1 MKSKLKN
8 FSLLTISTLIM
19 AVGIYFFK
27 FANNFTFGGITGIA
41 VLVAK
46 FLPISASDFSFVV
59 NILLLI
65 IGWIVLGKS
74 FAEKTAYSTI
84 LLSVSL
90 SLLERIY
97 PMSHP
102 LTNEPLLELIF
113 AILLPAL
120 GSAILFNIGASSGGT
135 DVIAMILKKYT
146 SVDIGK
152 GLMISDLIFTLAG
165 FLVFNV
171 KTGLYSLFGL
181 IMRSALIDNFIESFN
196 RSKYFHVVTSNAT
209 CICDFIQNDLQRGA
223 TIVNATGAFTGDDK
237 YIILTVLS
245 PSQAV
250 KLRNFIKEHDPKAF
264 LLVSNTSEII
274 GKGFHSVQDR
284 QPFLCFL
291 LVHNTLFLSP
301 RIISFIGFILQ
312 NIFLKLSHTKKR
324 GGFNA

>member
-84 LLSVSL
+84 LLSVIL

-274 GKGFHSVQDR
+274 GKGFHSV
-284 QPFLCFL
+284 
-291 LVHNTLFLSP
+291 
-301 RIISFIGFILQ
+301 
-312 NIFLKLSHTKKR
+312 
-324 GGFNA
+324 

>member
-1 MKSKLKN
+1 MKLKLKN

-27 FANNFTFGGITGIA
+27 FTNNFTFGGITGIA

-97 PMSHP
+97 HMSHP

-264 LLVSNTSEII
+264 LLISNTSEII
-274 GKGFHSVQDR
+274 GKGFHSV
-284 QPFLCFL
+284 
-291 LVHNTLFLSP
+291 
-301 RIISFIGFILQ
+301 
-312 NIFLKLSHTKKR
+312 
-324 GGFNA
+324 

>member
-90 SLLERIY
+90 PLLERIY

-250 KLRNFIKEHDPKAF
+250 KLRNFIKEQDPKAF

-274 GKGFHSVQDR
+274 GKGFHSV
-284 QPFLCFL
+284 
-291 LVHNTLFLSP
+291 
-301 RIISFIGFILQ
+301 
-312 NIFLKLSHTKKR
+312 
-324 GGFNA
+324 

>member
-152 GLMISDLIFTLAG
+152 DLMISDLIFTLAG

-274 GKGFHSVQDR
+274 GKGFHSV
-284 QPFLCFL
+284 
-291 LVHNTLFLSP
+291 
-301 RIISFIGFILQ
+301 
-312 NIFLKLSHTKKR
+312 
-324 GGFNA
+324 

>member
-27 FANNFTFGGITGIA
+27 FTNNFTFGGITGIA

-171 KTGLYSLFGL
+171 KTGLYSLLGL

-264 LLVSNTSEII
+264 LLISNTSEII
-274 GKGFHSVQDR
+274 GKGFHSV
-284 QPFLCFL
+284 
-291 LVHNTLFLSP
+291 
-301 RIISFIGFILQ
+301 
-312 NIFLKLSHTKKR
+312 
-324 GGFNA
+324 

>member
-1 MKSKLKN
+1 MNYEIIINETIVKEGSIMKSKLKN

-209 CICDFIQNDLQRGA
+209 CICDFIQNNLQRGA

-250 KLRNFIKEHDPKAF
+250 KLRNFIKEQDPKAF

-274 GKGFHSVQDR
+274 GKGFHSV
-284 QPFLCFL
+284 
-291 LVHNTLFLSP
+291 
-301 RIISFIGFILQ
+301 
-312 NIFLKLSHTKKR
+312 
-324 GGFNA
+324 

>member
-1 MKSKLKN
+1 MNYEIIINETIVKEGSIMKSKLKN

-181 IMRSALIDNFIESFN
+181 ILRSALIDNFIESFN

-274 GKGFHSVQDR
+274 GKGFHSV
-284 QPFLCFL
+284 
-291 LVHNTLFLSP
+291 
-301 RIISFIGFILQ
+301 
-312 NIFLKLSHTKKR
+312 
-324 GGFNA
+324 

>member
-1 MKSKLKN
+1 MKLKLKN

-27 FANNFTFGGITGIA
+27 FTNNFTFGGITGIA

-97 PMSHP
+97 HMSHP

-181 IMRSALIDNFIESFN
+181 IMRSALIDNFIESLN
-196 RSKYFHVVTSNAT
+196 RSKYFHVVCSDPKP
-209 CICDFIQNDLQRGA
+209 ICNFIEKNLVRGA
-223 TIVNATGAFTGDDK
+223 TIVNAKGSFTGDNK

-250 KLRNFIKEHDPKAF
+250 KLRNFIKENSPGAF
-264 LLVSNTSEII
+264 LLISNTSEII
-274 GKGFHSVQDR
+274 GKGFHSV
-284 QPFLCFL
+284 
-291 LVHNTLFLSP
+291 
-301 RIISFIGFILQ
+301 
-312 NIFLKLSHTKKR
+312 
-324 GGFNA
+324 

>member
-84 LLSVSL
+84 LLSISL

-250 KLRNFIKEHDPKAF
+250 KLRNFIKEQDPKAF
-264 LLVSNTSEII
+264 L
-274 GKGFHSVQDR
+274 
-284 QPFLCFL
+284 
-291 LVHNTLFLSP
+291 FLSP
-301 RIISFIGFILQ
+301 SLLLLDLFYKIFSLNHHILR
-312 NIFLKLSHTKKR
+312 NEEVSMHE
-324 GGFNA
+324 

>member
-41 VLVAK
+41 VLVTK
-46 FLPISASDFSFVV
+46 FLPISSSDFSFVV

-146 SVDIGK
+146 NVDIGK

-171 KTGLYSLFGL
+171 KTGLYSLLGL

-250 KLRNFIKEHDPKAF
+250 KLRNFIKEQDPKAF

-274 GKGFHSVQDR
+274 GKGFHSV
-284 QPFLCFL
+284 
-291 LVHNTLFLSP
+291 
-301 RIISFIGFILQ
+301 
-312 NIFLKLSHTKKR
+312 
-324 GGFNA
+324 

>member
-8 FSLLTISTLIM
+8 YSLLTISTLIM

-27 FANNFTFGGITGIA
+27 FTNNFTFGGITGIA

-274 GKGFHSVQDR
+274 GKGFHSV
-284 QPFLCFL
+284 
-291 LVHNTLFLSP
+291 
-301 RIISFIGFILQ
+301 
-312 NIFLKLSHTKKR
+312 
-324 GGFNA
+324 

>member
-1 MKSKLKN
+1 MKLKLKN

-27 FANNFTFGGITGIA
+27 FTNNFTFGGITGIA

-146 SVDIGK
+146 NVDIGK

-274 GKGFHSVQDR
+274 GKGFHSV
-284 QPFLCFL
+284 
-291 LVHNTLFLSP
+291 
-301 RIISFIGFILQ
+301 
-312 NIFLKLSHTKKR
+312 
-324 GGFNA
+324 

>member
-27 FANNFTFGGITGIA
+27 FTNNFTFGGITGIA

-84 LLSVSL
+84 LLSVGL

-274 GKGFHSVQDR
+274 GKGFHSV
-284 QPFLCFL
+284 
-291 LVHNTLFLSP
+291 
-301 RIISFIGFILQ
+301 
-312 NIFLKLSHTKKR
+312 
-324 GGFNA
+324 

>member
-46 FLPISASDFSFVV
+46 FFPISASDFSFVV

-65 IGWIVLGKS
+65 IGWIVLGKR

-274 GKGFHSVQDR
+274 GKGFHSV
-284 QPFLCFL
+284 
-291 LVHNTLFLSP
+291 
-301 RIISFIGFILQ
+301 
-312 NIFLKLSHTKKR
+312 
-324 GGFNA
+324 

>member
-1 MKSKLKN
+1 MNYEIIINETIVKEGSIMKSKLKN

-97 PMSHP
+97 HMSHP

-274 GKGFHSVQDR
+274 GKGFHSV
-284 QPFLCFL
+284 
-291 LVHNTLFLSP
+291 
-301 RIISFIGFILQ
+301 
-312 NIFLKLSHTKKR
+312 
-324 GGFNA
+324 

>member
-1 MKSKLKN
+1 MIGLRNHYKTNDIKEGSIMKSKLKN

-46 FLPISASDFSFVV
+46 FLPLSASDFSFVA
-59 NILLLI
+59 NILLLV
-65 IGWIVLGKS
+65 IGWIILGKS
-74 FAEKTAYSTI
+74 FAAKTAYSTI

-90 SLLERIY
+90 SFLERVY

-152 GLMISDLIFTLAG
+152 GLMVSDLIFTLAG

-171 KTGLYSLFGL
+171 KTGLYSLLGL

-209 CICDFIQNDLQRGA
+209 CICDFIQNDLGRGA

-264 LLVSNTSEII
+264 LLISNTSEII
-274 GKGFHSVQDR
+274 GKGFHSV
-284 QPFLCFL
+284 
-291 LVHNTLFLSP
+291 
-301 RIISFIGFILQ
+301 
-312 NIFLKLSHTKKR
+312 
-324 GGFNA
+324 

>member
-171 KTGLYSLFGL
+171 KTGRYSLFGL

-264 LLVSNTSEII
+264 LLISNTSEII
-274 GKGFHSVQDR
+274 GKGFHSV
-284 QPFLCFL
+284 
-291 LVHNTLFLSP
+291 
-301 RIISFIGFILQ
+301 
-312 NIFLKLSHTKKR
+312 
-324 GGFNA
+324 

>member
-152 GLMISDLIFTLAG
+152 GLMISDFIFTLAG

-264 LLVSNTSEII
+264 LLISNTSEII
-274 GKGFHSVQDR
+274 GKGFHSV
-284 QPFLCFL
+284 
-291 LVHNTLFLSP
+291 
-301 RIISFIGFILQ
+301 
-312 NIFLKLSHTKKR
+312 
-324 GGFNA
+324 

>member
-46 FLPISASDFSFVV
+46 FFPISASDFSFVV

-84 LLSVSL
+84 LLSISL

-209 CICDFIQNDLQRGA
+209 CIYDFIQNDLQRGA
-223 TIVNATGAFTGDDK
+223 TIVNATGAFTGDYK

-264 LLVSNTSEII
+264 LLVSNISEII
-274 GKGFHSVQDR
+274 GKGFHSV
-284 QPFLCFL
+284 
-291 LVHNTLFLSP
+291 
-301 RIISFIGFILQ
+301 
-312 NIFLKLSHTKKR
+312 
-324 GGFNA
+324 

>member
-46 FLPISASDFSFVV
+46 FLPVSSSDFSFVV

-250 KLRNFIKEHDPKAF
+250 KLRNFIKEQDPKAF

-274 GKGFHSVQDR
+274 GKGFHSV
-284 QPFLCFL
+284 
-291 LVHNTLFLSP
+291 
-301 RIISFIGFILQ
+301 
-312 NIFLKLSHTKKR
+312 
-324 GGFNA
+324 

>member
-1 MKSKLKN
+1 MNYEIIINETIVKEGSIMKSKLKN

-41 VLVAK
+41 VLVTK
-46 FLPISASDFSFVV
+46 FLPISSSDFSFVV

-146 SVDIGK
+146 NVDIGK

-171 KTGLYSLFGL
+171 KTGLYSLLGL

-264 LLVSNTSEII
+264 LLISNTSEII
-274 GKGFHSVQDR
+274 GKGFHSV
-284 QPFLCFL
+284 
-291 LVHNTLFLSP
+291 
-301 RIISFIGFILQ
+301 
-312 NIFLKLSHTKKR
+312 
-324 GGFNA
+324 

>member
-27 FANNFTFGGITGIA
+27 FTNNFTFGGITGIA

-65 IGWIVLGKS
+65 IGWIILGKS

-274 GKGFHSVQDR
+274 GKGFHSV
-284 QPFLCFL
+284 
-291 LVHNTLFLSP
+291 
-301 RIISFIGFILQ
+301 
-312 NIFLKLSHTKKR
+312 
-324 GGFNA
+324 

>member
-196 RSKYFHVVTSNAT
+196 RSKYFNVVTSNAT

-274 GKGFHSVQDR
+274 GKGFHSV
-284 QPFLCFL
+284 
-291 LVHNTLFLSP
+291 
-301 RIISFIGFILQ
+301 
-312 NIFLKLSHTKKR
+312 
-324 GGFNA
+324 

>member
-1 MKSKLKN
+1 MNYEIIINETIIKEGSIMKLKLKN

-27 FANNFTFGGITGIA
+27 FTNNFTFGGITGIA

-146 SVDIGK
+146 SGDIGK

-274 GKGFHSVQDR
+274 GKGFHSV
-284 QPFLCFL
+284 
-291 LVHNTLFLSP
+291 
-301 RIISFIGFILQ
+301 
-312 NIFLKLSHTKKR
+312 
-324 GGFNA
+324 

>member
-1 MKSKLKN
+1 MKSKLKK

-27 FANNFTFGGITGIA
+27 FTNNFTFGGITGIA

-274 GKGFHSVQDR
+274 GKGFHSV
-284 QPFLCFL
+284 
-291 LVHNTLFLSP
+291 
-301 RIISFIGFILQ
+301 
-312 NIFLKLSHTKKR
+312 
-324 GGFNA
+324 

>member
-84 LLSVSL
+84 LLSISL

-209 CICDFIQNDLQRGA
+209 CICDFLQNDLQRGA

-250 KLRNFIKEHDPKAF
+250 KLRNFIKEQDPKAF

-274 GKGFHSVQDR
+274 GKGFHSV
-284 QPFLCFL
+284 
-291 LVHNTLFLSP
+291 
-301 RIISFIGFILQ
+301 
-312 NIFLKLSHTKKR
+312 
-324 GGFNA
+324 

>member
-84 LLSVSL
+84 LLSISL

-181 IMRSALIDNFIESFN
+181 IMRSTLIDNFIESFN

-274 GKGFHSVQDR
+274 GKGFHSV
-284 QPFLCFL
+284 
-291 LVHNTLFLSP
+291 
-301 RIISFIGFILQ
+301 
-312 NIFLKLSHTKKR
+312 
-324 GGFNA
+324 

>member
-27 FANNFTFGGITGIA
+27 FTNNFTFGGITGIA

-146 SVDIGK
+146 SVNIGK

-274 GKGFHSVQDR
+274 GKGFHSV
-284 QPFLCFL
+284 
-291 LVHNTLFLSP
+291 
-301 RIISFIGFILQ
+301 
-312 NIFLKLSHTKKR
+312 
-324 GGFNA
+324 

>member
-250 KLRNFIKEHDPKAF
+250 KLRNFIKEQEPKAF
-264 LLVSNTSEII
+264 FLVSNTSEII
-274 GKGFHSVQDR
+274 GKGFHSV
-284 QPFLCFL
+284 
-291 LVHNTLFLSP
+291 
-301 RIISFIGFILQ
+301 
-312 NIFLKLSHTKKR
+312 
-324 GGFNA
+324 

>member
-46 FLPISASDFSFVV
+46 FLPISSSDFSFVV

-171 KTGLYSLFGL
+171 KTGLYSLLGL

-264 LLVSNTSEII
+264 LLISNTSEII
-274 GKGFHSVQDR
+274 GKGFHSV
-284 QPFLCFL
+284 
-291 LVHNTLFLSP
+291 
-301 RIISFIGFILQ
+301 
-312 NIFLKLSHTKKR
+312 
-324 GGFNA
+324 